1 MKLPTQFYLFGAL
14 ALTAATT
21 GCINVKTHSSIEPIQ
36 ITLDVN
42 LKVQL
47 EEELQSVFGEIDAAS
62 TTVTASETPPSNP

>member
-1 MKLPTQFYLFGAL
+1 MKLPTQFYLSGAL

-21 GCINVKTHSSIEPIQ
+21 GCISVKTHSSIEPIQ

-62 TTVTASETPPSNP
+62 TTVTESETPPSNP